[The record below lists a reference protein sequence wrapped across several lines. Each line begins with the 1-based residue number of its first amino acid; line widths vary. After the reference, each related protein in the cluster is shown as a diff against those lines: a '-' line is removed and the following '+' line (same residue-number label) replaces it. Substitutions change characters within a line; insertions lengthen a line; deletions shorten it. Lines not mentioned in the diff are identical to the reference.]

1 MSEETTTV
9 YQSCSTQF
17 NTTDGLDGLLQC
29 IADGSAAVRC
39 VVCVRV
45 LFVCFC
51 VDGVC
56 LAEPLSFV
64 VIPLIAIIV
73 LSIYLST
80 NVAICNTH
88 CSLSLFSFPSSYD

>member
-51 VDGVC
+51 VCALSLALEVSDGLC

-73 LSIYLST
+73 LSIYLS
-80 NVAICNTH
+80 IY
-88 CSLSLFSFPSSYD
+88 LSINERSYL